1 MTIVDFTP
9 VSAAIG
15 GVCIGAAAVLLLALN
30 GKIAGMSGMVARLF
44 TGSVGDRIWR
54 TVFLVG
60 LLAGAAIVFSAW
72 GPARSFRTDA
82 MAFAPE
88 QRWIVAV
95 LAGLLVGFGTR
106 LGGGCTSGHG
116 VCGMAAG
123 SRRSIVAVLVFMGS
137 GAAVVYLARYVLAG
151 SVG

>member
-15 GVCIGAAAVLLLALN
+15 GVCIGASAALLLALN

-44 TGSVGDRIWR
+44 TGTVGDRIWR
-54 TVFLVG
+54 AVFLLG
-60 LLAGAAIVFSAW
+60 LLAGAAITFAAWDPSKVFR
-72 GPARSFRTDA
+72 PDA
-82 MAFAPE
+82 MGFASE
-88 QRWIVAV
+88 HRWAV
-95 LAGLLVGFGTR
+95 LVVAGLLVGFGTR

-123 SRRSIVAVLVFMGS
+123 SRRSVVAVLVFMAA
-137 GAAVVYLARYVLAG
+137 GAAVVYFYRHVALAQIG
-151 SVG
+151 

>member
-15 GVCIGAAAVLLLALN
+15 GVCIGASAVCLLALN
-30 GKIAGMSGMVARLF
+30 GKIAGMSGMIARLF
-44 TGSVGDRIWR
+44 TGTLGDRLWR
-54 TVFLVG
+54 SVFLIG
-60 LLAGAAIVFSAW
+60 LLAGAAI
-72 GPARSFRTDA
+72 
-82 MAFAPE
+82 AFAAWDPSRVFRADAIALAGE
-88 QRWIVAV
+88 QQWITLVV
-95 LAGLLVGFGTR
+95 AGLLVGFGTR

-137 GAAVVYLARYVLAG
+137 GAAVVYLVRHILAG
-151 SVG
+151 QIG